1 MRKTDKKIDNQIR
14 KTLTQL
20 CETNLKQL
28 AGFQWLTH
36 SANYSNFP
44 KTLKVTCVFSTNRQ
58 LSEFLENDGGS
69 PVYSLVQTKLATIG
83 VTLKDAAQ
91 HIAFDTDEN
100 CANEHGG
107 NWAKRLG

>member
-28 AGFQWLTH
+28 EGFQWLTH

-44 KTLKVTCVFSTNRQ
+44 ETLKVTCVFSTNRQ
-58 LSEFLENDGGS
+58 LSEFLANDSGS
-69 PVYSLVQTKLATIG
+69 TVCSLVQAKLEKIG
-83 VTLKDAAQ
+83 ITLKNAVQ
-91 HIAFDTDEN
+91 HIAFDTDQN
-100 CANEHGG
+100 CENEHGG
-107 NWAKRLG
+107 NWARRLG